1 MCTPFVSLPPAPAFP
16 LPFFQITPTL
26 GMLVTGMQ
34 ADARAIVQT
43 ARAEAAR
50 WAHAY
55 GYPASADHLARFLAD
70 RAQVY
75 TQHAYMRPLGV
86 VPLVAGID
94 EEHGPQLWKVDPAG
108 HAAGYRGAGAGSKD
122 MEVEAHLEKAFR
134 TPASSDALGPDA
146 TIQAAL
152 GALTAVL
159 GEDFKASEVEVGV
172 VRGDE
177 GRRFR
182 VLAEAEVDAH
192 LVALAERD

>member
-1 MCTPFVSLPPAPAFP
+1 
-16 LPFFQITPTL
+16 
-26 GMLVTGMQ
+26 MLVTGMQ

-43 ARAEAAR
+43 ARAEAAK
-50 WAHAY
+50 WAHTY
-55 GYPASADHLARFLAD
+55 GYPMAADQLARFLAD

-94 EEHGPQLWKVDPAG
+94 EEAGPQLWKVDPAG
-108 HAAGYRGAGAGSKD
+108 HAAGCRGAGAGTKD
-122 MEVEAHLEKAFR
+122 LEVEAHLEKVFR
-134 TPASSDALGPDA
+134 APPSSDGLSADG

-159 GEDFKASEVEVGV
+159 GEDYKASEVEVGV

-182 VLAEAEVDAH
+182 VLSEAEVDAH